1 MTTNTSDKRFVLYT
15 VLLSSFSGPLL
26 LSATNVALPT
36 IGTDLNMNA
45 LQLSWVSQAFTLA
58 LIICTL
64 PLGRLGDITGRKKLY
79 TIGSIVFSLASLGS
93 GLAQSALV
101 LISLRV
107 VQGVALAMVWGTA
120 TALLANVY
128 PQNERGR
135 VLGLNVAVIFLA
147 ISLGPTIG
155 GVLTQHL
162 GWRSVFFITILLQI
176 PVIVLLLKKVK
187 TEFADAKGEKYDI
200 VGSLLFATMLFFI
213 MYGFTSVTT
222 IPGILLIIF
231 GIILLATFV
240 VWELKTEVP
249 MFNIRFLTHNK
260 LFAFSNLAQLLF
272 YSSSYPVTFVVSL
285 YIQYIRGLSPQEAG
299 FVLLAQPVIQATFS
313 PIAGRISDR
322 VQPRLIGS
330 LGFIVLLT
338 GLLLLLYSIGD
349 KPLFLI
355 VLSLLLIG
363 FGNALFASPNTNA
376 IMGSVEQKHY
386 GVASASQ
393 ATSRD
398 VGITFGTGVLML
410 FFSLYMGTAQITPE
424 YYGAFVESIRMAI
437 MIFSLICFAGV
448 FVSAMRG
455 KIVPIAGQ

>member
-1 MTTNTSDKRFVLYT
+1 M
-15 VLLSSFSGPLL
+15 
-26 LSATNVALPT
+26 
-36 IGTDLNMNA
+36 
-45 LQLSWVSQAFTLA
+45 
-58 LIICTL
+58 
-64 PLGRLGDITGRKKLY
+64 
-79 TIGSIVFSLASLGS
+79 
-93 GLAQSALV
+93 
-101 LISLRV
+101 
-107 VQGVALAMVWGTA
+107 
-120 TALLANVY
+120 
-128 PQNERGR
+128 
-135 VLGLNVAVIFLA
+135 
-147 ISLGPTIG
+147 
-155 GVLTQHL
+155 
-162 GWRSVFFITILLQI
+162 
-176 PVIVLLLKKVK
+176 
-187 TEFADAKGEKYDI
+187 
-200 VGSLLFATMLFFI
+200 
-213 MYGFTSVTT
+213 
-222 IPGILLIIF
+222 
-231 GIILLATFV
+231 
-240 VWELKTEVP
+240 
-249 MFNIRFLTHNK
+249 
-260 LFAFSNLAQLLF
+260 
-272 YSSSYPVTFVVSL
+272 
-285 YIQYIRGLSPQEAG
+285 
-299 FVLLAQPVIQATFS
+299 
-313 PIAGRISDR
+313 
-322 VQPRLIGS
+322 IGS